1 MFRSIPRHLLEA
13 FQSAPPS
20 GAVLWTMTY
29 DDVAGDDNP
38 VFSIGKMQRVLVT
51 RKDYIVS
58 QHHPLASV
66 PRAAAKGMTGID
78 DRIVNDLEIHRLPL
92 MIGARET

>member
-1 MFRSIPRHLLEA
+1 MTLLEMTTPSFPLEKCSA
-13 FQSAPPS
+13 FWSREKIT
-20 GAVLWTMTY
+20 L
-29 DDVAGDDNP
+29 
-38 VFSIGKMQRVLVT
+38 LE
-51 RKDYIVS
+51 
-58 QHHPLASV
+58 HHPLASF